1 MYRFRFDSKN
11 YEDCDS
17 IEKVNELIK
26 NHDYFIIS
34 TIEDDT
40 KAPKNTM
47 KQQVSLSWKDGR
59 DKI

>member
-11 YEDCDS
+11 YKDCDS

-26 NHDYFIIS
+26 NYDYFIIS
-34 TIEDDT
+34 IIEDDT

-47 KQQVSLSWKDGR
+47 KQQVSLS
-59 DKI
+59 